1 MCFSAP
7 QDPSNKRALTSR
19 ESKEERAARIQ
30 KAETRKI
37 RKLSGWNVF
46 QRENMEGL
54 SLTAEGYQQK
64 VKELSQK
71 WRAMSVEEKERFQID
86 ANYRQSRLDTLAET
100 PLPSQKAQNAGACD
114 QEDVWRNAAKKLS
127 CRRLALNV
135 KDFQSNSLW
144 DLTTQLGDGFFVA
157 F

>member
-19 ESKEERAARIQ
+19 ESKEERSVRIQ

-54 SLTAEGYQQK
+54 VLTREGYQQK

-71 WRAMSVEEKERFQID
+71 WRAMSVEDKGRFQID
-86 ANYRQSRLDTLAET
+86 ANYRQNRLDQLAQT
-100 PLPSQKAQNAGACD
+100 PLPSKTAGACD
-114 QEDVWRNAAKKLS
+114 QENVWRNAAKKLS

-135 KDFQSNSLW
+135 KDFQSSSLW
-144 DLTTQLGDGFFVA
+144 DLPTQLGDSFFIA
-157 F
+157 Y